1 MPQKALRGR
10 WTVQVA
16 ANSLKTA
23 HTWQRRMPHKA
34 WQVAFHQGA
43 NENGQVGRWDVGKG
57 EAYARHFPPD
67 SAVGGRL

>member
-1 MPQKALRGR
+1 
-10 WTVQVA
+10 
-16 ANSLKTA
+16 
-23 HTWQRRMPHKA
+23 MPHKA